1 MHFLINRLCYAK
13 KIKVDVVQVSKKI
26 EEWSPNFLGL
36 FFKASVDAS

>member
-13 KIKVDVVQVSKKI
+13 KIEVDVVQVSKKLR
-26 EEWSPNFLGL
+26 SGLLAFLGL